1 MLKVG
6 LIGLEFAG
14 KKSLFSLLTGKEES
28 QHSLTKEE
36 VAAVNVPDE
45 RIEKLE
51 KFYNSR
57 KKVYSQLE
65 FHLIPSIKKESK
77 ETQKALTEAK
87 EVDMFGI
94 VIRAF
99 KDENVFHPYNSIDS
113 KRDYEIIKNELI
125 FADLFLVETRL
136 ERLEKQLRTKKEDY
150 LLKEK
155 EILLRF
161 KEELENNNYLNKVE
175 LREDEAKIVR
185 GFQFLTLK
193 PIFIIINCDDSDI
206 HKKFD
211 VDSDISTINISTKIE
226 AEILQLEENER
237 KEFLEDL
244 NLEDTSLNRLI
255 KFTYDYGNLIS
266 YFTAGEKEIHSWQ
279 IKKGTTA
286 VKAAGVIHSDFEK
299 GFIRAEVI
307 SYDDLMRA
315 GSEAEAKKQGLYR
328 LEGKEYI
335 VQDGDI
341 IIFRFNL

>member
-28 QHSLTKEE
+28 SHSVMKEE
-36 VAAVNVPDE
+36 VATVNVPDE

-51 KFYNSR
+51 KFYNS
-57 KKVYSQLE
+57 KKKIYSQIE

-77 ETQKALTEAK
+77 DTQKALTEAK
-87 EVDMFGI
+87 EADMFGL

-99 KDENVFHPYNSIDS
+99 KDENVFHPYNDINPT
-113 KRDYEIIKNELI
+113 RDYEIIKNELI
-125 FADLFLVETRL
+125 FADLFLIETRL
-136 ERLEKQLRTKKEDY
+136 ERLEKQMRTRKEEH
-150 LLKEK
+150 LIKEK
-155 EILLRF
+155 DLLLRF
-161 KEELENNNYLNKVE
+161 KQELENSKYLNEVE

-193 PIFIIINCDDSDI
+193 PIFTIINCDDTDL
-206 HKKFD
+206 KKDFNID
-211 VDSDISTINISTKIE
+211 DNTINISTKIE
-226 AEILQLEENER
+226 AEISQLEETER
-237 KEFLEDL
+237 KEFLDDL
-244 NLEDTSLNRLI
+244 GIDDTSLNRLI
-255 KFTYDYGNLIS
+255 KFTYNYGSLIS

-279 IKKGTTA
+279 IKKGTNA

-307 SYDDLMRA
+307 AYDDLMKA

-335 VQDGDI
+335 VKDGDI